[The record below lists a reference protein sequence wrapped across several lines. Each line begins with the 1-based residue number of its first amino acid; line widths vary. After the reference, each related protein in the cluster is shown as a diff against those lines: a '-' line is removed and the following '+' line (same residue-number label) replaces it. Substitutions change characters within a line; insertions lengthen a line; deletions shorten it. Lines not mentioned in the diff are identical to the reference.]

1 MRESGCCWGI
11 EEYSQAAKGQTGL
24 DHYQVRGWTA
34 GHRYITPA
42 MLALAFLA
50 AVAASALPSRPAA
63 TRLARSSDPIDLTV
77 PEVQHLFEL

>member
-11 EEYSQAAKGQTGL
+11 EEYFQAAKGQTGL

-34 GHRYITPA
+34 WHRYITPA

-50 AVAASALPSRPAA
+50 AVAASAVPSMPAT
-63 TRLARSSDPIDLTV
+63 TRRARSSDPIDLTV

>member
-42 MLALAFLA
+42 TLALAFLA
-50 AVAASALPSRPAA
+50 AVEASAVPSRPAT
-63 TRLARSSDPIDLTV
+63 TRLARSSDPIDPTV
-77 PEVQHLFEL
+77 PEVQRLFEL